1 MTTGPRSPR
10 SDPVARLLVHRR
22 WLVLLAATL
31 AGVLGVVG
39 SEIWASLAR
48 SDRWVTRTYEAKL
61 AIARC
66 RLALARGDVAA
77 LGEAEEQ
84 AIRVTA
90 DDPIEQENLARASA
104 LDARRSP
111 DELDRVFTAM
121 QYGED
126 RLLSDGLERSAQSR
140 ATILAAFV
148 AAVALTFMC
157 GAGALLVL
165 RRQRD
170 TKETEQRLARER
182 LAREAAE
189 AERGR
194 LLALLNQV
202 PAVVNYLRG
211 PDLVLEFVHPGAAKV
226 LGRTALLG
234 KPLREAAP
242 GMGQLIYYDRV
253 RRVYETGEPF
263 SQHQAPAGC
272 GSDGE
277 VRTAYWDSVYL
288 PVRDAL
294 GSVEGVMT
302 FDLDV
307 TETVRTR
314 HEMERVSRAKDEFLA
329 TVSHELRTPLNA
341 ISGWAS
347 MLRRKPREEDKVDR
361 GLEVIQRNA
370 RAQARIVSD
379 LLDVSR
385 IICGKLELKLKAVQ
399 MLAAVLGAAD
409 VVKPAA
415 DGKGVRLIVD
425 LDPRIG
431 VAIADPDRLQ
441 QIVWNLLTN
450 AVRFTP
456 RGGRV
461 TVSGDR
467 TALGIVLR
475 VRDTGTGI
483 PRDKLAHIFER
494 FMQVDSSTTRAH
506 GGLGLGLAIVRHL
519 VEAHGGDVEAQSEG
533 IGRGATFTV
542 TLPIRSPPADGA
554 DTLAAKEADMPAA
567 SSEVAD
573 TLTIAEAAE
582 APDSTPLHPT

>member
-1 MTTGPRSPR
+1 
-10 SDPVARLLVHRR
+10 
-22 WLVLLAATL
+22 
-31 AGVLGVVG
+31 
-39 SEIWASLAR
+39 
-48 SDRWVTRTYEAKL
+48 
-61 AIARC
+61 
-66 RLALARGDVAA
+66 
-77 LGEAEEQ
+77 
-84 AIRVTA
+84 
-90 DDPIEQENLARASA
+90 
-104 LDARRSP
+104 
-111 DELDRVFTAM
+111 
-121 QYGED
+121 
-126 RLLSDGLERSAQSR
+126 
-140 ATILAAFV
+140 
-148 AAVALTFMC
+148 
-157 GAGALLVL
+157 
-165 RRQRD
+165 
-170 TKETEQRLARER
+170 
-182 LAREAAE
+182 
-189 AERGR
+189 
-194 LLALLNQV
+194 
-202 PAVVNYLRG
+202 
-211 PDLVLEFVHPGAAKV
+211 
-226 LGRTALLG
+226 
-234 KPLREAAP
+234 
-242 GMGQLIYYDRV
+242 
-253 RRVYETGEPF
+253 
-263 SQHQAPAGC
+263 
-272 GSDGE
+272 
-277 VRTAYWDSVYL
+277 
-288 PVRDAL
+288 VRDAV

-361 GLEVIQRNA
+361 GLEVIERNA

-385 IICGKLELKLKAVQ
+385 IICGKLELKPKKVQ
-399 MLAAVLGAAD
+399 MLAAVLGATD

-431 VAIADPDRLQ
+431 DTIADPDRLQ

-467 TALGIVLR
+467 TASGIVLR

-483 PRDKLAHIFER
+483 PQDKLPHIFER

-542 TLPIRSPPADGA
+542 TLPIRFPAPDGA
-554 DTLAAKEADMPAA
+554 DTPAPPEA
-567 SSEVAD
+567 AD
-573 TLTIAEAAE
+573 TPTMIEAVD
-582 APDSTPLHPT
+582 APESTPLHPT